1 MKKLAILL
9 FGIFILQFS
18 LHSAN
23 KLHLDARWWFGDLET
38 KVLYEENGVGIGN
51 YFNFKNE
58 LNIEKRDLRAIR
70 VVWETGHRH
79 KVGFSFHGQ
88 KHMGDTTTINP
99 ITYGGI
105 TYPIGSRILS
115 KYEHDYADFM
125 WTWWFLAN
133 RSNKFKIG
141 TLLEVK
147 SFRLKTSLDAQNQ
160 LGPQFF
166 KERQYESTLP
176 CVGFSL
182 QYTPDP
188 LLILFS
194 DFSGIKS
201 GKKGYFLDLD
211 VGFKLCLTPAFAFQ
225 GGYRM
230 LRIYVKENPDYS
242 RSDFEGAYIGFIF
255 SFF

>member
-1 MKKLAILL
+1 MKQLILLLYILFLLPLAIYP
-9 FGIFILQFS
+9 
-18 LHSAN
+18 AN

-38 KVLYEENGVGIGN
+38 KVLHEVNGVGVGN
-51 YFNFKNE
+51 YFDFKNE
-58 LNIEKRDLRAIR
+58 LDIEKRDLRALR
-70 VVWETGHRH
+70 VEWETGHRH

-88 KHMGDTTTINP
+88 KHMGDTTTINA

-105 TYPIGSRILS
+105 EYPIGTKILS

-125 WTWWFLAN
+125 WTWWFLTN
-133 RSNKFKIG
+133 SSSKFKIG

-160 LGPQFF
+160 LGPLYL
-166 KERQYESTLP
+166 KEREYSSTLP
-176 CVGFSL
+176 CVGFSF

-188 LLILFS
+188 LVVLFS
-194 DFSGIKS
+194 DISGIKS
-201 GKKGYFLDLD
+201 GKKGYFLDVD
-211 VGFKLCLTPAFAFQ
+211 AGFRLCLTPAFAFQ
-225 GGYRM
+225 GGYRI

-242 RSDFEGAYIGFIF
+242 RSDFEGAYVGFIF